1 VYDTGTG
8 ALVRRAQVPD
18 RYPHI
23 AVPTD
28 ATVRV
33 QYRADGGDTVTAE
46 LGLSDLR
53 PTGRTGRR
61 PFSPRTLVKYSADGA
76 FEVVNG
82 FGKFGVRPTIGT
94 ADGVVTRS
102 RPPSRQAGMFTVSD
116 DGQRVATG
124 HDGTIHVLATTTAA
138 SRIPDS
144 TVLTGFASVDAL
156 RFVTPD
162 RLLSTSGAA
171 VAVWDLAQISRITTP
186 TVGYL
191 VDRARY
197 EQDPTVL
204 PSPDGRLTV
213 IADEVGHH
221 AHVIDLDS
229 GQQLYESPPFSDG
242 DVVGTPLWTDSGARR
257 VLTVTT
263 DTVSWWEPADGR
275 RTPLR
280 WQSPADAGTPVAVA
294 RRGADELVAAYAD
307 GSVRIHSDDGGLRRD
322 VAPAFQEVTCGPV
335 VASDGSTVAVVG
347 NRPAQVALIDVGT
360 GRATTMPA
368 DATTCVQP
376 ASTRGIAVSYSDG
389 SLRVVDGTGNQ
400 RYVPPVEADATI
412 GWTVDSGLTL
422 AGRMRSDGLLIVRD
436 FASGRQLGELP
447 VPKPA
452 SDIALDLNP
461 YNSIRLAFRP
471 GRAELLTVGSG
482 AHLLRWDLDV
492 ERWLEIACRTA
503 GRELSGDEWRR
514 YTKSTSKPRSHCRH

>member
-1 VYDTGTG
+1 
-8 ALVRRAQVPD
+8 
-18 RYPHI
+18 
-23 AVPTD
+23 
-28 ATVRV
+28 
-33 QYRADGGDTVTAE
+33 
-46 LGLSDLR
+46 
-53 PTGRTGRR
+53 
-61 PFSPRTLVKYSADGA
+61 
-76 FEVVNG
+76 
-82 FGKFGVRPTIGT
+82 
-94 ADGVVTRS
+94 
-102 RPPSRQAGMFTVSD
+102 
-116 DGQRVATG
+116 
-124 HDGTIHVLATTTAA
+124 
-138 SRIPDS
+138 
-144 TVLTGFASVDAL
+144 
-156 RFVTPD
+156 
-162 RLLSTSGAA
+162 
-171 VAVWDLAQISRITTP
+171 
-186 TVGYL
+186 
-191 VDRARY
+191 
-197 EQDPTVL
+197 
-204 PSPDGRLTV
+204 
-213 IADEVGHH
+213 
-221 AHVIDLDS
+221 
-229 GQQLYESPPFSDG
+229 
-242 DVVGTPLWTDSGARR
+242 
-257 VLTVTT
+257 
-263 DTVSWWEPADGR
+263 
-275 RTPLR
+275 
-280 WQSPADAGTPVAVA
+280 
-294 RRGADELVAAYAD
+294 
-307 GSVRIHSDDGGLRRD
+307 